1 MKSGCCLAVS
11 VTKQARAII
20 PNHLG
25 SGTSAAIRVHCSC
38 SLLPPRGCSP
48 WEAGAEEAG
57 RAQTLMLL
65 VGDLTDSYGT
75 VGKHKQTGTR
85 KDVT

>member
-1 MKSGCCLAVS
+1 MKSGW
-11 VTKQARAII
+11 
-20 PNHLG
+20 
-25 SGTSAAIRVHCSC
+25 
-38 SLLPPRGCSP
+38 P